1 MTITVSSFAA
11 LLRAAS
17 VITIRMGTERMSL
30 RPLRTF
36 RIVAQKAHQRGADWI
51 RLLLLQ
57 PMTGA
62 IKHSVFLHSR
72 ASARSHHIDGAR
84 SHVHCPVTFSTKESR
99 WHIYGA
105 PGEEPKLGNQ

>member
-1 MTITVSSFAA
+1 
-11 LLRAAS
+11 
-17 VITIRMGTERMSL
+17 MSL

-36 RIVAQKAHQRGADWI
+36 RIVAQKAHQRAADCI

-57 PMTGA
+57 PMTGT
-62 IKHSVFLHSR
+62 IKQSVFLHSR
-72 ASARSHHIDGAR
+72 TSARSHHIDGAR
-84 SHVHCPVTFSTKESR
+84 SDVHCPVTFSTEKSR

>member
-1 MTITVSSFAA
+1 MQGVERKSLVKAIRKDN
-11 LLRAAS
+11 LQAS
-17 VITIRMGTERMSL
+17 TSV

-62 IKHSVFLHSR
+62 IKQSVFLHSR

-99 WHIYGA
+99 LHIYSA

>member
-1 MTITVSSFAA
+1 
-11 LLRAAS
+11 
-17 VITIRMGTERMSL
+17 MSL

-36 RIVAQKAHQRGADWI
+36 RIVAQKAHQRAAEWI

-62 IKHSVFLHSR
+62 IKQSVFLHSR

-99 WHIYGA
+99 RPGPSAREDDAA
-105 PGEEPKLGNQ
+105 PVPLSAGIEVQRQRRSE

>member
-1 MTITVSSFAA
+1 
-11 LLRAAS
+11 
-17 VITIRMGTERMSL
+17 MSL
-30 RPLRTF
+30 GPLRTF
-36 RIVAQKAHQRGADWI
+36 RIVAQKAHQRAADWI

-62 IKHSVFLHSR
+62 IKQSVFLHSR

-105 PGEEPKLGNQ
+105 PGLDSARQAIARGNTPLPRTLRNRSDKGSV